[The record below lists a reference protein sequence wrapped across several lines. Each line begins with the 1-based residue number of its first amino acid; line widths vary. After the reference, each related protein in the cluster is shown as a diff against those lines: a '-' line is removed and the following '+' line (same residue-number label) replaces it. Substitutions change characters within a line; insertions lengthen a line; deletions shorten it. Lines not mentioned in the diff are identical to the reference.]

1 MTSNATGWAIPRR
14 FVHRRDL
21 LRELVVRDMKLR
33 YKRSYLGIA
42 WTLVN
47 PLMQLIVYDFVF
59 RVIFRVNIP
68 NFTVYLFVGITSW
81 NWFSAS
87 ILESTSAIVANR
99 DLIRQPGFPA
109 ALLPCVTVGT
119 HLIHFLLTFPI
130 LFGLVAV
137 SGIPITSAVLWLPL
151 PILVQYVL
159 ILSFSILAAQLHVSF
174 RDTQYLLGIFLMLGF
189 FLTPIMYDLSFVPER
204 YHKFYY
210 LNPMTHMIDA
220 YRAVLIRGESPDLG
234 SLAILAAAS
243 AVLLRV
249 SYLLFRRAS
258 TRFAEEL

>member
-1 MTSNATGWAIPRR
+1 MTSNATGWALPRR

-33 YKRSYLGIA
+33 YKRSYLGIG

-47 PLMQLIVYDFVF
+47 PLAQLFVYNFVF
-59 RVIFRVNIP
+59 GVLFRVNIP
-68 NFTVYLFVGITSW
+68 NFIVYLFVGITAW
-81 NWFSAS
+81 NWFSAA
-87 ILESTSAIVANR
+87 ILESTVAIIANR

-109 ALLPCVTVGT
+109 ALLPSVTVGS
-119 HLIHFLLTFPI
+119 HLIHFLLTLPI
-130 LFGLVAV
+130 LFGLVAL
-137 SGIPITSAVLWLPL
+137 SGIPITSAILWLPL

-159 ILSFSILAAQLHVSF
+159 ILSLCIPAACLHVSF

-189 FLTPIMYDLSFVPER
+189 FLTPIIYDLSIVPER
-204 YHKFYY
+204 YHKFYQ
-210 LNPMTHMIDA
+210 LNPMTHMVDA
-220 YRAVLIRGESPDLG
+220 YRAVLIRGERPDLV
-234 SLAILAAAS
+234 SLAIPAAAS
-243 AVLLRV
+243 VVLLRL